1 MNPNDAKHS
10 QAFRRLLQIM
20 NDLREKCP
28 WDKKQTIESLSYL
41 TIEEVY
47 ELTDAIGEKDLQ
59 GIKEELG
66 DLMLHIA
73 FYSKIGDEQN
83 AFDMGDVLNT
93 VCEKLIRRHPHI
105 YGDVKTTDE
114 EEIKRN
120 WERIK
125 LEEKA
130 TKKEKKSVLSGVP
143 KSLPALIKAIRIQ
156 EKARGIGFDWDDTA
170 QVLAKVE
177 EEMKE
182 LNEAIAQK
190 EGQDRIEEEFG
201 DLLFALIN
209 YGRFIDVNPETAL
222 EKCNKK
228 FIRRFNFIEE
238 SAEKNG
244 QVLANMTLA
253 EMEEYWQEAKK
264 IEKKV

>member
-1 MNPNDAKHS
+1 MNPNEEKHS

-28 WDKKQTIESLSYL
+28 WDKKQTLQSLSYL

-47 ELTDAIGEKDLQ
+47 ELTDAIADNDLK

-83 AFDMGDVLNT
+83 AFDIGDVINA

-105 YGDVKTTDE
+105 YGDIKATSEQEV
-114 EEIKRN
+114 KRN

-125 LEEKA
+125 LEEK
-130 TKKEKKSVLSGVP
+130 TNKKEETSVLSGVP

-177 EEMKE
+177 EEMDE
-182 LNEAIAQK
+182 LKEAIEEK
-190 EGQDRIEEEFG
+190 EGEERIEEEFG

-209 YGRFIDVNPETAL
+209 YARFIDVNPETAL

-228 FIRRFNFIEE
+228 FIRRFNFIEK
-238 SAEKNG
+238 SAQKNG
-244 QVLANMTLA
+244 QVLTDMTLN

-264 IEKKV
+264 LEKKV

>member
-1 MNPNDAKHS
+1 MNPNEEKHS

-28 WDKKQTIESLSYL
+28 WDKKQTIASLSYL

-47 ELTDAIGEKDLQ
+47 ELTDAIANNDLK
-59 GIKEELG
+59 GVKEELG

-83 AFDMGDVLNT
+83 AFDIGDVINDI
-93 VCEKLIRRHPHI
+93 CEKLIRRHPHI
-105 YGDVKTTDE
+105 YGDIKITDE
-114 EEIKRN
+114 QEIKRN

-130 TKKEKKSVLSGVP
+130 NKKEDKSVLSGVP

-156 EKARGIGFDWDDTA
+156 EKARGIGFDWDNTE

-177 EEMKE
+177 EEMEE
-182 LNEAIAQK
+182 LNEAIREK
-190 EGQDRIEEEFG
+190 EGQERIEEEFG

-209 YGRFIDVNPETAL
+209 YARFIDVNPESAL

-228 FIRRFNFIEE
+228 FIRRFNFIEK
-238 SAEKNG
+238 SAQKNG
-244 QVLANMTLA
+244 QILADMTLN
-253 EMEEYWQEAKK
+253 EMEEYWQEAK
-264 IEKKV
+264 ILEKKG